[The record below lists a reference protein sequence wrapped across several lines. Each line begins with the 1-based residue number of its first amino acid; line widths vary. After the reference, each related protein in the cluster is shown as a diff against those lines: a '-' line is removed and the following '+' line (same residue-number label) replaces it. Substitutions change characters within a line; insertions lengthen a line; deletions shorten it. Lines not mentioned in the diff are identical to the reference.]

1 MSLIVPKSFLLAK
14 YTDMF
19 DDKGKDE
26 DNKGT
31 LEKTLDKIIFDHRK
45 AAALRKHFAAYF
57 NGSMTISTEIH
68 DSCK

>member
-31 LEKTLDKIIFDHRK
+31 LEKTLDQIIYDHRE
-45 AAALRKHFAAYF
+45 AAGIRKHFAAQ
-57 NGSMTISTEIH
+57 
-68 DSCK
+68 